1 MGFDAVVASAGKT
14 AVGANTPVAAT
25 KKMTGDGPRPLPK
38 PNGRDCDA
46 GTIARYR
53 EPLMKYFLR
62 RGVPEAGAED
72 LAQDCFTRL
81 FALASRDHIE
91 NIEAYLFQTASSVFA
106 DYVEYAQ
113 KRQTS
118 KHVSFDFFAFDTEP
132 TGAPGADRVLE
143 AKEAVARLKDVL
155 LELKPRTREIFLLN
169 RLDGLSYTQI
179 AVRFGMTNGGV
190 EWHMH
195 EALQHL
201 RKSFADWREP

>member
-1 MGFDAVVASAGKT
+1 MS
-14 AVGANTPVAAT
+14 NSE
-25 KKMTGDGPRPLPK
+25 RPLPSLA
-38 PNGRDCDA
+38 GRDRNA
-46 GTIARYR
+46 GQVARYR
-53 EPLMKYFLR
+53 DPLIRYFLR
-62 RGVPEAGAED
+62 RGVPEASAED

-81 FALASRDHIE
+81 FTLASRDHIE
-91 NIEAYLFQTASSVFA
+91 NVQAYLFQTAATVFA

-118 KHVSFDFFAFDTEP
+118 KHVSFDFLAFDTEP
-132 TGAPGADRVLE
+132 TGAPGQDRVLE
-143 AKEAVARLKDVL
+143 AKEAVARLKGVL

-195 EALQHL
+195 EALKHL
-201 RKSFADWREP
+201 RKRFADWRDT